1 MQKTNELMNEHGNV
15 PSHNRYCF
23 AWQFFINVFNQ
34 NKHNLTKPNLT
45 YPSLKVSKQNNFQ
58 KNTID
63 KNLSIRKT
71 VWLRS
76 ASK

>member
-1 MQKTNELMNEHGNV
+1 MNMGMFQAITDIVLHGN
-15 PSHNRYCF
+15 
-23 AWQFFINVFNQ
+23 FFINVFNQ